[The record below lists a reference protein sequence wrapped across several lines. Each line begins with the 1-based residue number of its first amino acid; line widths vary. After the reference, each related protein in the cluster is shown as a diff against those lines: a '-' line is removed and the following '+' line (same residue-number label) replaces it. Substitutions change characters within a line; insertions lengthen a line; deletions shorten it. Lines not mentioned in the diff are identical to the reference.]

1 MRIVGTA
8 KLQKSTVSQ
17 VAHCG
22 HDQAMTSVFGILN
35 VTRDS
40 FSDGGMWLE
49 PWAAIARGR
58 DLHAA
63 GADVIDV
70 GAESTSP
77 GSEQVPA
84 AVEIARLAPVVKA
97 LQAASIA
104 VSIDTSKPEVMAAMG
119 LMGVDWLNDVSG
131 FRSEAAVAAAAAT
144 NARLVVMFSRSKG
157 PRAEQ
162 IDRDADGLL
171 EEIEGFFVQRIAAL
185 TRAGVERSRIILDP
199 GMGYFLGTG
208 PESSLCV
215 LRNLPRLRQLGF
227 PLLVSVSRKS
237 FLGAISGRPI
247 AERGPVS
254 LAAEIFAAANG
265 ADWLRTHDPRALRDG
280 LSIWQALRPAERST
294 T

>member
-1 MRIVGTA
+1 
-8 KLQKSTVSQ
+8 
-17 VAHCG
+17 
-22 HDQAMTSVFGILN
+22 MTSVFGILN

-77 GSEQVPA
+77 GAEQVPA
-84 AVEIARLAPVVKA
+84 AVEIARLAPVVRA

-131 FRSEAAVAAAAAT
+131 FRSDAAVAAAAAT

-171 EEIEGFFVQRIAAL
+171 EEIEGFSCSASPLSLAPVSSAL
-185 TRAGVERSRIILDP
+185 A
-199 GMGYFLGTG
+199 
-208 PESSLCV
+208 
-215 LRNLPRLRQLGF
+215 
-227 PLLVSVSRKS
+227 S
-237 FLGAISGRPI
+237 FLIQAWVTFLAPVQSQACVCCAIC
-247 AERGPVS
+247 
-254 LAAEIFAAANG
+254 LACAN
-265 ADWLRTHDPRALRDG
+265 LVFRC
-280 LSIWQALRPAERST
+280 
-294 T
+294 